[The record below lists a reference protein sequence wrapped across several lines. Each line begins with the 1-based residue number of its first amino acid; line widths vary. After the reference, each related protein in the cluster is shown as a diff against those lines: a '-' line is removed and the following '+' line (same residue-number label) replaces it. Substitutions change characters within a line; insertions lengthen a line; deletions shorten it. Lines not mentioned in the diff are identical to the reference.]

1 MPLYSLLFIALFFTP
16 FSYADTQSTSNKSNA
31 NENSVSSQPSTEKTA
46 ANSKYQQLTEDF
58 SKAEQPKQQADILI
72 SLLELISTDRNYW
85 PHFEAEESKALTLLT
100 QTLANEQKFDIY
112 YHLGL
117 IQYRQGKFSEAETY
131 LLTSLNFTDETRL
144 SSSKSYYAYG
154 ISLVRQGKMVEGL
167 DNILKAHDIQ
177 IAVQGFASSKIL
189 IGLGFTNFYM
199 KNYDKAIDYT
209 QQSIASQPENDL
221 MLIELYPNLA
231 AMFIAQENYDSALE
245 AINQAERVAHYHNI
259 FDRVAIIVN
268 KATIYAE
275 LGEDKKAIEYY
286 LKALDITNEKG
297 DAINKPTVVSN
308 LAESHQNLGMHDI
321 AANYFEQAY
330 QLYADDS
337 QLIKRLELY
346 PPMIKNY
353 QSLKNYQ
360 RALALMIEYKDLAD
374 ESTSLSAKE
383 KFDQSQAAY
392 DLAVKENALIE
403 AKLEQTRNENSI
415 LYLYGVVSFFTLFAV
430 FLFIAYRL
438 KNSAYKKVK
447 ELATRDQL
455 TGLLNRRA
463 LHDIFELEMNRA
475 KRNKN
480 TFSVILLDIDHFK
493 TLNDTYGHDYGDVV
507 LQEIAQTLQSSVREM
522 DKVSRWGGEEFLI
535 FLPETNQAQAT
546 ILAEKIRQVVSD
558 IPLYYP
564 MPESK
569 SESKSEPTKKSST
582 KQPQAQV
589 VQVTIS
595 LGVAEYQLQDNYKDI
610 VKQADLGLY
619 KAKDQGRNTVVCI
632 NS

>member
-16 FSYADTQSTSNKSNA
+16 LSYADTQSTSNKSNA
-31 NENSVSSQPSTEKTA
+31 NENTVSSQPSSEKTA
-46 ANSKYQQLTEDF
+46 ANSQYQQLTEDF

-72 SLLELISTDRNYW
+72 TLLELMSTDRNYW
-85 PHFEAEESKALTLLT
+85 PHFEAAETKALTLLT
-100 QTLANEQKFDIY
+100 QSLTNEQKFDIY

-144 SSSKSYYAYG
+144 SSSKSYYAFG

-199 KNYDKAIDYT
+199 KNYDKAINYT

-308 LAESHQNLGMHDI
+308 LAESHQSLGMHDI

-415 LYLYGVVSFFTLFAV
+415 LYLYGIVSFFTLFAV

-438 KNSAYKKVK
+438 KSSAYKKVK
-447 ELATRDQL
+447 ELAIRDQL

-493 TLNDTYGHDYGDVV
+493 SLNDTYGHDYGDVV
-507 LQEIAQTLQSSVREM
+507 LQKIAQTLQSSVREM

-546 ILAEKIRQVVSD
+546 ILAEKIRQVVSE

-564 MPESK
+564 MA
-569 SESKSEPTKKSST
+569 ESKSEPKPEPTKNSLT

-595 LGVAEYQLQDNYKDI
+595 LGVAEYQMQDNYKDI